1 MKPLR
6 VCYYGMMAVWLFGGQ
21 LTGLRTFYIAFF
33 AQLLLVL
40 CCVAM
45 NCWTYYS
52 FNYQQSLTR
61 HSAVRGETAT
71 LHIGIHN
78 DKPFP
83 FTTMRIAVS
92 MVGVHDDRLLSFNLE
107 RRTSIAF
114 DLAVPLPYRGEYLVG
129 MTTMEVQDIF
139 GLCPMRFRLSK
150 LTSYR
155 LEPLLVYP
163 RLIQVPV
170 PQSRTRDAK
179 RSVGRPQTHQADA
192 DSYAHARPYQRGDSG
207 RLIHWKL
214 SMRQRELYTRQFD
227 APQDLLCLVFVD
239 NARQT
244 LPGEEET
251 DMIYADAACEVAA
264 AVIHH
269 ALRRGRVVETYD
281 CAARDKPV
289 SCRTTADFKAVYRW
303 LAALPFEAELPVE
316 RALARHVRAGVGGA
330 AVYVI
335 TRLLTAPLVG
345 AMRRALTQGCSVNCV
360 LLGEERQRED
370 LPAGVRLFQA
380 RDGEE
385 LAGQMRTE
393 GWL

>member
-33 AQLLLVL
+33 AQLLLLL

-45 NCWTYYS
+45 NCWTYLS
-52 FNYQQSLTR
+52 FHYQQRLTQ

-107 RRTSIAF
+107 RRSSIEF

-139 GLCPMRFRLSK
+139 GLCPMKFQLNR
-150 LTSYR
+150 LTSYH

-163 RLIQVPV
+163 RLIQLPV
-170 PQSRTRDAK
+170 LRNRARDAK
-179 RSVGRPQTHQADA
+179 RTAGRPLPHQTEA
-192 DSYAHARPYQRGDSG
+192 DSYAHVRPYQQGDSG

-227 APQDLLCLVFVD
+227 APQDMFCLAFVD
-239 NARQT
+239 NARGT
-244 LPGEEET
+244 LPGEEEA

-264 AVIHH
+264 SVIHH
-269 ALRRGRVVETYD
+269 ALRRGHVVEAYD
-281 CAARDKPV
+281 CAAQGKPMV
-289 SCRTTADFKAVYRW
+289 CRTMADFKAAYRW
-303 LAALPFEAELPVE
+303 LAALPFEAEPPIEQGL
-316 RALARHVRAGVGGA
+316 VRQVRSGAGGA

-335 TRLLTAPLVG
+335 TRRLTGPL
-345 AMRRALTQGCSVNCV
+345 AAALRRALAQGCSVNCV
-360 LLGEERQRED
+360 LLGGEQERED
-370 LPAGVRLFQA
+370 LPAGIRLFQV

-385 LAGQMRTE
+385 FAGRLRTE